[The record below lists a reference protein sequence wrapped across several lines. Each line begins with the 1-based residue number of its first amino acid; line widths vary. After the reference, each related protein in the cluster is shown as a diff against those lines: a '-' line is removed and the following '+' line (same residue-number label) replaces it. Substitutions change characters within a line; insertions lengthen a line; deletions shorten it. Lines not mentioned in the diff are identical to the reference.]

1 MIKMADTLINED
13 NKNELSS
20 DKSPETEGEECCE
33 AEASDTTCCD
43 VEAIVSVDER
53 GQMVLPKELRK
64 KANIKPGDKL
74 ALMTWKR
81 KDQINL
87 IYLMKTSNIAE
98 KIGDLITQPPQ

>member
-1 MIKMADTLINED
+1 MIDMDSV
-13 NKNELSS
+13 KNSKNVKNVQSS
-20 DKSPETEGEECCE
+20 DKTVEIQDKECCDE
-33 AEASDTTCCD
+33 EASDTSCCD

-74 ALMTWKR
+74 ALMTWKK

-98 KIGDLITQPPQ
+98 KIGDLINQPS

>member
-1 MIKMADTLINED
+1 MIKVD
-13 NKNELSS
+13 NTKNSK
-20 DKSPETEGEECCE
+20 DMKNVETRNKAVENQDEECSCK
-33 AEASDTTCCD
+33 EASDASCCD

-64 KANIKPGDKL
+64 KANIKSGDKL
-74 ALMTWKR
+74 ALMTWKK

-98 KIGDLITQPPQ
+98 KIGDLINQPS